1 MEREQ
6 TQAILK
12 DLSQKMV
19 LLSGPRQ
26 VGKSWLARSIMPRFE
41 RPRYLNWDNTQ
52 DRAVILDQGWS
63 PQADLVVFDELH
75 KMPDWKNFLKGI
87 WDTRAPGMAVLVTG
101 SARLETF
108 RQSGDSLAGRYFH
121 HRLFPL
127 SPAECFHLGIPQ
139 ELDHHLVR
147 GGFPE
152 PWLAESDA
160 EAGRWRRQ
168 YLDGLIREDILNF
181 ENITQLKAMNLLVG
195 LLRERVASPLSYQG
209 LAEDLGIAPNTVKRY
224 LEVLEALYI
233 IFRVYPHHRSIAR
246 SLQQQ
251 PKIYFFDT
259 ALVKGDKGK
268 LLENLTALSLHRQ
281 LCLLEDQDGMERSLC
296 YLRTKDGREVDFV
309 LVTEGIPILQ
319 IEVKAADRSI
329 SPGLRYFHEH
339 YGIPAVQ
346 LVGDLHTDNES
357 GPVKLRRLLDWL
369 ERPGEWIP
377 D

>member
-6 TQAILK
+6 TEAILK

-26 VGKSWLARSIMPRFE
+26 VGKSWVARSIMTRFE

-52 DRAVILDQGWS
+52 DRAVLLDQGWS

-87 WDTRAPGMAVLVTG
+87 WDTRAPGMAILVTG

-108 RQSGDSLAGRYFH
+108 RQSGDSLAGRYYH

-127 SPAECFHLGIPQ
+127 SPAECFHIDNSQ
-139 ELDHHLVR
+139 DLDRHLVR

-181 ENITQLKAMNLLVG
+181 ENITQLKAMNLLVE

-209 LAEDLGIAPNTVKRY
+209 LAEDIDIAPNTVKHY

-259 ALVKGDKGK
+259 GLVKGDRGK

-309 LVTEGIPILQ
+309 LVVEGSPVLQ
-319 IEVKAADRSI
+319 IEVKASDRSS
-329 SPGLRYFHEH
+329 SPGLRYFHER

-346 LVGDLHTDNES
+346 LVGDLHAENES

-369 ERPGEWIP
+369 ERPAEWLLA
-377 D
+377 